1 MSKTISE
8 IFSTEF
14 VATFER
20 MRKLSGKSVRE
31 VAWLGGVDYAYL
43 NRLLTGEKSNPSAE
57 TLMKIWIGLIFD
69 MALVNKDPLMT
80 EGLAEL
86 SQAATITMGSRQLMD
101 KLFGE

>member
-1 MSKTISE
+1 MPQTISE
-8 IFSTEF
+8 IFATEF
-14 VATFER
+14 ATTFEK
-20 MRKLSGKSVRE
+20 MRKLSGKTVRE

-69 MALVNKDPLMT
+69 TGMVKANPLMT

-86 SQAATITMGSRQLMD
+86 SLAANMTMGSRQLMER
-101 KLFGE
+101 LFAD